1 MRRNTLPRK
10 RLTSTVACTSKRR
23 RRRKPRLHRRPV
35 IGGFV
40 KTILFVGGGIETV
53 PGVRLAQAMGYRVW
67 VSDRNPQAP
76 CFAFADVALVAD
88 TYNGRETLAAV
99 EQQLTQGGTLDGAL
113 CLGSDVPATV
123 ATVTEALG
131 LPGISLQTAR
141 LAMDK
146 LAMKDRLSQAGVA
159 LPWYQAV
166 DDATQLA
173 HLCREHPEALILKP
187 VDSRG
192 ARGVLQ
198 LGTAD
203 KRLDTQWAYDY
214 SRQFSPS
221 GRVMVEAF
229 LAGPQI
235 STESLVLNGVVFT
248 PGFSD
253 RNYSLMAPLAP
264 HVVED
269 GGNLPS
275 FLAEPEQALIRTE
288 VARAAA
294 AMGVVNGVV
303 KGDMVLSDGRAY
315 VIEVATR
322 LSGGYFCTHSIPL
335 NTGVDFVGCAIRW
348 AVGERVVPEELQP
361 RYQRHVCQRY
371 FFPEPGQVT
380 AITGEAEVSA
390 RADIAFCEVRVQVGD
405 TIGSIENHPG
415 RPGLVIATGESRA
428 AAQAAA
434 ERAVADLKITTTR
447 QLAD

>member
-1 MRRNTLPRK
+1 M
-10 RLTSTVACTSKRR
+10 
-23 RRRKPRLHRRPV
+23 
-35 IGGFV
+35 
-40 KTILFVGGGIETV
+40 
-53 PGVRLAQAMGYRVW
+53 PGVRQAQAMGYRVW

-76 CFAFADVALVAD
+76 CFAMADVALVAD
-88 TYNGRETLAAV
+88 TYNGPETLAAV
-99 EQQLTQGGTLDGAL
+99 QKQLAQGETLDGAL

-141 LAMDK
+141 TAMDK
-146 LAMKDRLSQAGVA
+146 LAMKDCLAAGGVA

-166 DDATQLA
+166 SDAA
-173 HLCREHPEALILKP
+173 HLADLCAQHPEALILKP

-198 LGTAD
+198 LGAAD
-203 KRLDTQWAYDY
+203 TRLDTQWAYTY

-229 LAGPQI
+229 LDGPQI
-235 STESLVLNGVVFT
+235 STESLVLDGVVHT

-269 GGNLPS
+269 GGDLPS
-275 FLAEPEQALIRTE
+275 FLAEQDQALIRAE

-294 AMGVVNGVV
+294 AMGVVNGVI
-303 KGDMVLSDGRAY
+303 KGDMVLSAGRAY

-348 AVGERVVPEELQP
+348 AVGEGVRPAELKPQ
-361 RYQRHVCQRY
+361 YQRHVCQRY

-380 AITGEAEVSA
+380 AVNGEAEVAA
-390 RADIAFCEVRVQVGD
+390 RDEIAFCEVRVQVGD
-405 TIGSIENHPG
+405 DIGSIENHPG
-415 RPGLVIATGESRA
+415 RPGLVIATGATRA

-434 ERAVADLKITTTR
+434 EAAVTDLKITTTKG
-447 QLAD
+447 

>member
-1 MRRNTLPRK
+1 M
-10 RLTSTVACTSKRR
+10 
-23 RRRKPRLHRRPV
+23 
-35 IGGFV
+35 

-53 PGVRLAQAMGYRVW
+53 PGVRQAQAMGYRVW

-76 CFAFADVALVAD
+76 CFAIADVALVAD
-88 TYNGRETLAAV
+88 TYNGEETLAAV
-99 EQQLTQGGTLDGAL
+99 RRQCALGETLDGAL

-141 LAMDK
+141 TAMDK
-146 LAMKDRLSQAGVA
+146 LAMKDCLAGGGVA

-166 DDATQLA
+166 TDAA
-173 HLCREHPEALILKP
+173 HLAQLCAQHPEALILKP

-198 LGTAD
+198 LGAAEQ
-203 KRLDTQWAYDY
+203 RLDTQWAYDY
-214 SRQFSPS
+214 SRQFSPT

-235 STESLVLNGVVFT
+235 STESLVLDGVVHT

-269 GGNLPS
+269 GGDLPS
-275 FLAEPEQALIRTE
+275 FLTNDEQDLIRAE

-303 KGDMVLSDGRAY
+303 KGDMVLSAGRAY

-348 AVGERVVPEELQP
+348 AVGEAVAPEELQP
-361 RYQRHVCQRY
+361 HYQRHVCQRY
-371 FFPEPGQVT
+371 FFPEPGIVT
-380 AITGEAEVSA
+380 AVTGAAEVAA
-390 RADIAFCEVRVQVGD
+390 REQIAFCEVRVLVGD
-405 TIGSIENHPG
+405 EIGSIENHPG
-415 RPGLVIATGESRA
+415 RPGLVIATGGTRT

-434 ERAVADLKITTTR
+434 EGAVADLQIVTAKHKTEPH
-447 QLAD
+447 